1 MRLVQEGYRC
11 LFYVGGRI
19 PCGGRIPQSTSFY
32 DGGDEFDDGWL
43 LREAYRMFLEN
54 MWGTTSYDFCDTGC
68 GEYCTGC
75 VLSFVYCALAVNNS
89 FVICSLFS

>member
-19 PCGGRIPQSTSFY
+19 PCGGRIPQSTSFH

-43 LREAYRMFLEN
+43 LREN
-54 MWGTTSYDFCDTGC
+54 MKVGKGKDLAIESKYIMHYSSY
-68 GEYCTGC
+68 
-75 VLSFVYCALAVNNS
+75 ALH
-89 FVICSLFS
+89 SLY